1 MFQSFVFISLSF
13 IFCLQTPAQELVSLL
28 LFRLLA
34 AAFQKTKNKMGGNMQ
49 QPEKKQIKG
58 DRRGGTAARDVS
70 VLITQQR
77 LALNLHRSG
86 GSYEK
91 RII

>member
-1 MFQSFVFISLSF
+1 MFHSFVLTSLSF

-28 LFRLLA
+28 CFRLLA
-34 AAFQKTKNKMGGNMQ
+34 AAFKKKKKNGRKYATTREEADERGQ
-49 QPEKKQIKG
+49 
-58 DRRGGTAARDVS
+58 RGGAAARDVS

-77 LALNLHRSG
+77 LALNLHCSG